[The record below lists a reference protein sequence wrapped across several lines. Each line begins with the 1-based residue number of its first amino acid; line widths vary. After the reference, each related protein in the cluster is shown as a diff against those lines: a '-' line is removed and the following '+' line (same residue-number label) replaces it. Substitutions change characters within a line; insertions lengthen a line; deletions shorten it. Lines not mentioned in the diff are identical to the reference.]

1 MKRYDD
7 QGFSRAPRSWA
18 WFSAARAPALALVVA
33 AAGCQGKPAAPKAA
47 VAPVN
52 SPEAAQKAAPART
65 AAAAAPQ
72 AADASAAE
80 LPATATPSAAVAVVR
95 RAVAQVPAAAAVA
108 GVRLGERWGAV
119 WRADGSWQARAFDA
133 AGRTVWQAPPVD
145 APKGPIDALLA
156 SGAAGKVWVAPAGGS
171 QLACLQGSTR
181 GMAKPLPAP
190 IIGLVGQGDGSAI
203 AVLSAA
209 EGKLQMARLRDDFS
223 PLWQVDVALPGAV
236 TAVTS
241 TLRDDPVL
249 LGRSANSAGAMRW
262 FAARVRR
269 DDGSLAWTS
278 DLPLAAMPADAELL
292 SASPTSRG
300 FLLIAATSK
309 APQSWTAVAI
319 DANGRLEWSRTLER
333 RAPRISAAAG
343 AQGSW
348 LAQTRSGQLLLQR
361 LEDTGKPAEALA
373 AYALDLEDPL
383 ALGSDG
389 AAAWAVSRAPH
400 PTGRGTDV
408 LFTRWD
414 LSEGLA
420 APTCEPGP
428 CEATRR
434 DGERCARTSLG
445 DGSACGSE
453 ASCAA
458 GRCVR
463 RGP

>member
-1 MKRYDD
+1 MGEGCDD
-7 QGFSRAPRSWA
+7 EGIHGARRLRAR
-18 WFSAARAPALALVVA
+18 FRAAPAAALALA
-33 AAGCQGKPAAPKAA
+33 LLATACQNKPAPAKPPITAVQPGKPAQTPAQVAA
-47 VAPVN
+47 TVPTVA
-52 SPEAAQKAAPART
+52 STAPA
-65 AAAAAPQ
+65 
-72 AADASAAE
+72 D
-80 LPATATPSAAVAVVR
+80 LPATATPAAAVTVVR
-95 RAVAQVPAAAAVA
+95 RAVAQVPATAAVA

-119 WRADGSWQARAFDA
+119 WRADGHWQARAFDA
-133 AGRTVWQAPPVD
+133 AGRLVWQAPAVV
-145 APKGPIDALLA
+145 APDGPIEALLA
-156 SGAAGKVWVAPAGGS
+156 SGAAGRVWVAPAGGS
-171 QLACLQGSTR
+171 QLACLHGSGR
-181 GMAKPLPAP
+181 GTAKALPAP
-190 IIGLVGQGDGSAI
+190 IVGLVGQGDGSAI
-203 AVLSAA
+203 AVLAAA

-223 PLWQVDVALPGAV
+223 PLWQVDVALPGTV

-241 TLRDDPVL
+241 TLRDDAVL
-249 LGRSANSAGAMRW
+249 LGRSAHASGALRW

-278 DLPLAAMPADAELL
+278 DLPTAAMPADAELL

-300 FLLIAATSK
+300 FLLLAATSK

-333 RAPRISAAAG
+333 RAPQISAAAA

-361 LEDTGKPAEALA
+361 LEDTGKSAEILA
-373 AYALDLEDPL
+373 AYALDLEEPL

-389 AAAWAVSRAPH
+389 TAAWAISRAPH
-400 PTGRGTDV
+400 PTGRATEV
-408 LFTRWD
+408 VFTRWG

-420 APTCEPGP
+420 APSCEPGP
-428 CEATRR
+428 CEAIRR
-434 DGERCARTSLG
+434 DGELCARTALS

-463 RGP
+463 QGL

>member
-1 MKRYDD
+1 MKGYDD
-7 QGFSRAPRSWA
+7 KGFRWAPRSWA
-18 WFSAARAPALALVVA
+18 WFSAVRAAAPALVVLA
-33 AAGCQGKPAAPKAA
+33 VGCQGKPAAPKAA

-52 SPEAAQKAAPART
+52 SPEAAQKPGAAR
-65 AAAAAPQ
+65 AAAVAQ
-72 AADASAAE
+72 AADAPAAE
-80 LPATATPSAAVAVVR
+80 LPATATPAAAVAVVR

-133 AGRTVWQAPPVD
+133 AGRTVWQAPAVD

-156 SGAAGKVWVAPAGGS
+156 CGAAGKVWVAPAGGS

-181 GMAKPLPAP
+181 GMAKSLPAP

-269 DDGSLAWTS
+269 DDGTLAWTS
-278 DLPLAAMPADAELL
+278 DLPAAAMPPDAELI
-292 SASPTSRG
+292 AQSPTPGG
-300 FLLIAATSK
+300 FLIVAVTAK
-309 APQSWTAVAI
+309 APQNWTAVAI
-319 DANGRLEWSRTLER
+319 DANGRLEWSRPLER
-333 RAPRISAAAG
+333 RAPRISAAAA

-361 LEDTGKPAEALA
+361 LDGTGKPAEALSA
-373 AYALDLEDPL
+373 FALDLEDPL

-408 LFTRWD
+408 LFTRWE

-453 ASCAA
+453 ASCAT

-463 RGP
+463 RVP